1 MHNTSF
7 HGILMYR
14 KDYKE
19 NDMLIKFFTAEY
31 GKKMFFVRGAK
42 KKTFKMTSD
51 ILPFTYGEYTGNIN
65 DDGLSYILNA
75 SDTNHF
81 KNITNDIFYN
91 AYVTYIIS
99 LIDVAFPDAIKQIKW
114 FNNLFYAQQHIENG
128 LDAEIITNLIELQ
141 LLPEFGVAQNFN
153 NCVICGKD
161 NLQLVYSEAYG
172 GLLCQN
178 HFDLDKYR
186 ISLSTDALFYLKVL
200 SETNISDIEKI
211 YVNKNTKKVLRQV
224 IDKIYDNSVGIK
236 LKSKKFIDQMDLWS
250 SKLKMDQRD

>member
-1 MHNTSF
+1 MYNTSF

-14 KDYKE
+14 KDYKD
-19 NDMLIKFFTAEY
+19 NDMLVKFFTAEY

-42 KKTFKMTSD
+42 KKNFKMTSD

-99 LIDVAFPDAIKQIKW
+99 LIDAAFPDSLKQVKW
-114 FNNLFYAQQHIENG
+114 FNNLFYAQQHIDNG
-128 LDAEIITNLIELQ
+128 LDPEIITNLIELQ
-141 LLPEFGVAQNFN
+141 LLPEFGVAQNFKD
-153 NCVICGKD
+153 CVICGRNDLKLD
-161 NLQLVYSEAYG
+161 YSESYG

-178 HFDLDKYR
+178 HFELDKYR
-186 ISLSTDALFYLKVL
+186 ISLDNDSLFYLKSL
-200 SETNISDIEKI
+200 SETKIIDIKKI
-211 YVNKNTKKVLRQV
+211 DVEKNTKKVLRQV
-224 IDKIYDNSVGIK
+224 IDKIYDNSVGIN
-236 LKSKKFIDQMDLWS
+236 LKSKKFIDQMDQWS
-250 SKLKMDQRD
+250 LKLKMNRRD